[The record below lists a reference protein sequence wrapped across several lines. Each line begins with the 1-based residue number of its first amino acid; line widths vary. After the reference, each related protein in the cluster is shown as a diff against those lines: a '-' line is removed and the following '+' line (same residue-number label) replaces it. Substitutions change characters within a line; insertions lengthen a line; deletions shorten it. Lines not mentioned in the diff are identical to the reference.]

1 MADNALA
8 AYWELPAISRNLVTA
23 AVLSSLACKVGLVSA
38 YSVVHHPSYLWM
50 IPPQIWRLVTCFLIE
65 LHPINLLM
73 NSFFLYRYCVS
84 LEMGNSRFPRKVDL
98 VYYILFVCSVILVS
112 FCLHTRALLHSY
124 VPFSKHP
131 SYICPDSALPLQ
143 LSRFL
148 EMRKI
153 TPALR
158 TAHHSHFRVGLRCR
172 HGGMSIWMARVTPNS
187 LEWFFSSLHLYI
199 IAIEHFISQT
209 RTHMSCAC
217 PEVNDVAR

>member
-1 MADNALA
+1 MF
-8 AYWELPAISRNLVTA
+8 
-23 AVLSSLACKVGLVSA
+23 
-38 YSVVHHPSYLWM
+38 
-50 IPPQIWRLVTCFLIE
+50 PPQIWRLVTSFFISLDAMSLI
-65 LHPINLLM
+65 M
-73 NSFFLYRYCVS
+73 NSFFLYRYCS
-84 LEMGNSRFPRKVDL
+84 QMEMGNPRFPRKVDL
-98 VYYILFVCSVILVS
+98 VYYLLFVCSVILVS
-112 FCLHTRALLHSY
+112 SYLHTCALLYSF
-124 VPFSKHP
+124 VPLSKNT

-199 IAIEHFISQT
+199 IAIKHFISQS
-209 RTHMSCAC
+209 RTHMSCGLC
-217 PEVNDVAR
+217 IG